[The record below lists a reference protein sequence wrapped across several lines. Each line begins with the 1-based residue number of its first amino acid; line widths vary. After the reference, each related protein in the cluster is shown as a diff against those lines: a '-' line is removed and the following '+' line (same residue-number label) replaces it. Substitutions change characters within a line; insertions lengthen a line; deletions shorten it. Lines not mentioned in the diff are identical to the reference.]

1 MKIQETGFVEFVTD
15 LINSTIDGVISSQLE
30 QEKKYIELKKDLFL
44 NNSDFITKYNLLE
57 KAKAVLGEKA
67 DEKDVETY
75 VNNYITEYKETLK
88 EYLNKN
94 ALKVIVDRGKVNAK
108 LIFSFSETEE
118 APTTKKQV
126 KTLKKT
132 RPSTI
137 QKLSLDKSV
146 FNNKIDK
153 LILADKNLI
162 TRDQLNLTQK
172 VIVKPIDVNKDMLD
186 LKTDIVSNVEFSFR
200 TIVQ

>member
-118 APTTKKQV
+118 APTTKKQT

-132 RPSTI
+132 KPSTI

>member
-118 APTTKKQV
+118 TPTTKKQV

>member
-126 KTLKKT
+126 KTLKKA